1 MSELKLDSK
10 IWEIELTDED
20 ETDERRGLVDV
31 RFWLRGES
39 DLDVRGVVTVRVFF
53 TDTSMTLEQIKAEAP
68 VVAMRVLEQT
78 KELHKSDLSLEGL
91 EQRWQ

>member
-1 MSELKLDSK
+1 MSELKLDTK
-10 IWEIELTDED
+10 IWEIALTDED
-20 ETDERRGLVDV
+20 EDDNRRGYVDV

-39 DLDVRGVVTVRVFF
+39 YSDVRGVTTVRVYY

-68 VVAMRVLEQT
+68 VVAMRVLMQT
-78 KELHKSDLSLEGL
+78 TELHKSDLFLEGL